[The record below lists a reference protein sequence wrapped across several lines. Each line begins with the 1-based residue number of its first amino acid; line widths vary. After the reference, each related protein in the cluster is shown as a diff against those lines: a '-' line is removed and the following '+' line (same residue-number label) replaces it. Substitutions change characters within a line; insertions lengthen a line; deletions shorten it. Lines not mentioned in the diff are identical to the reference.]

1 MSRETEVAEARR
13 ARLLSRRDFL
23 RLGGAGVMG
32 GIVLAACRGREP
44 TPGPAA
50 SGQRGAGPVT
60 VGSIL
65 DQTGPI
71 NIYGLPMIDATT
83 FALEDLN
90 EQGGVLGRRLE
101 LQFFDAQSTNE
112 KYTEFATQLALDDD
126 VVVIMGGITSA
137 SREAIRPIIDQHR
150 KLYFYNE
157 QYEGGVCDK
166 FTFCTGVVPSQQ
178 LRTLIPWAIQNIG
191 PKFYTAAADYNYGQ
205 ISAAWVRKILEEEGG
220 ELVGEEFVPLEV
232 AEFGP
237 TIDKVQRARPDVFMS
252 LLVGGNHIAFYR
264 QFAAAGLKGEIKIVS
279 PTFGLGNEHIVLDP
293 SEGQG
298 IIVVYPYFQELDN
311 PTNREF
317 VDRWHQRFGDD
328 YPYITDSANVV
339 WTGWHLWAMAVEKAG
354 TFETDAVI
362 EALESGLEVDAP
374 EGRVRLDPPTHHLW
388 HNAHI
393 AQVNDRQGFEII
405 ESFENIPPEFEQE
418 VCNLIENPDTFTQYT
433 PEL

>member
-1 MSRETEVAEARR
+1 MSKGRELVEARR

-23 RLGGAGVMG
+23 RVSGMGVLGGL
-32 GIVLAACRGREP
+32 VLTACRGGEEAMV
-44 TPGPAA
+44 PGPDEAL
-50 SGQRGAGPVT
+50 GTTQ

-71 NIYGLPMIDATT
+71 NIYGLPMIDSTN
-83 FALEDLN
+83 FAIESIN
-90 EQGGVLGRRLE
+90 EAGGVLGTRLN

-112 KYTEFATQLALDDD
+112 KYTEFATQLALDDE
-126 VVVIMGGITSA
+126 VPVIMGGITSA
-137 SREAIRPIIDQHR
+137 SREAVRPVINQHR

-166 FTFCTGVVPSQQ
+166 LVFNTGVVPSQQ
-178 LRTLIPWAIQNIG
+178 LSTLIPWAIQNIG

-205 ISAAWVRKILEEEGG
+205 ISADWVRKILQEEGG
-220 ELVGEEFVPLEV
+220 ELVGEEFIPLEV

-237 TIDKVQRARPDVFMS
+237 TIDKVQRAQPDVFMS

-264 QFAAAGLKGEIKIVS
+264 QFAAAGLSDQIKVVS
-279 PTFGLGNEHIVLDP
+279 PTFGLGNEQVVLDP
-293 SEGQG
+293 SEAQG
-298 IIVVYPYFQELDN
+298 IIVVYPYYQELDN
-311 PTNREF
+311 PTNQEF
-317 VDRWHQRFGDD
+317 VSRWHARFGED

-339 WTGWHLWAMAVEKAG
+339 WIGWHLWAMAVEQAG

-362 EALESGLEVDAP
+362 EALESGLEFDAP
-374 EGRVRLDPPTHHLW
+374 EGRIRLDPPTHHVW

-393 AQVNDRQGFEII
+393 AEVNDRQGFDII
-405 ESFENIPPEFEQE
+405 ETFENIPPEFEQE
-418 VCNLIENPDTFTQYT
+418 VCDLIANPDTNTQFE